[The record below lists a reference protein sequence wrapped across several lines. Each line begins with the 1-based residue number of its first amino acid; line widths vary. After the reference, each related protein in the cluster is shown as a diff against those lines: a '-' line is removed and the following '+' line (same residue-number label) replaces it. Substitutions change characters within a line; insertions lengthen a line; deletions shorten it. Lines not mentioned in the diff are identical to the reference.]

1 MKDFESDSKFFKRLT
16 MKYIQRALEPIIRH
30 AAETN
35 KAVLLTGARQVG
47 KSTLLK
53 HVFRDGYRFV
63 SLDDPF
69 LEQQAKTDGG
79 MFLTLNPP
87 PLVIDEVQR
96 APELFR
102 HIKIRCDES
111 DGTGLFC
118 LSGSQPFHLMKG
130 VSETLSGRI
139 RIIELNGLSLRE
151 LQNDSFSGRFLPTS
165 DYVAARS
172 ATASRPDNIWS
183 VIHRGGYPALQAP
196 GADWAAYYGD
206 YVKTYLE
213 RDIRELSAVQDLNSF
228 RRFLIS
234 AAARTGQLLNYS
246 SIAEEIG
253 KDVGTVKRWISL
265 LEASG
270 VIYLLE
276 PFANSVLR
284 RAIKTPKLFF
294 RDTGLVCYLTRWLTP
309 ETLAYGAMS
318 GHIFETFAVSEIL
331 KSFANSGLD
340 YRHFVSFYRGHD
352 KITGK
357 TGKQEIEID
366 LIIEENGILYPVEI
380 KQNANVTSSESAAFQ
395 VLDKITSK
403 KRGRGAIVCTCPQPG
418 ILRENVLQIPVW
430 YI

>member
-1 MKDFESDSKFFKRLT
+1 MN
-16 MKYIQRALEPIIRH
+16 YIQRALETIVRH
-30 AAETN
+30 AAETD
-35 KAVLLTGARQVG
+35 KTLLLTGARQVG

-53 HVFRDGYRFV
+53 HLFQDGYRFV

-79 MFLTLNPP
+79 MFLTINQPP
-87 PLVIDEVQR
+87 IVIDEVQS

-102 HIKIRCDES
+102 YIKIRCDES

-151 LQNDSFSGRFLPTS
+151 IQNDAFSGRFLPTTE
-165 DYVAARS
+165 YVTARS
-172 ATASRPDNIWS
+172 RTASPPENIWS
-183 VIHRGGYPALQAP
+183 VIHRGGYPALQNP
-196 GADWAAYYGD
+196 DTDWAAYYGD

-213 RDIRELSAVQDLNSF
+213 RDVRELSAVQDLNSF
-228 RRFLIS
+228 RQFLVA
-234 AAARTGQLLNYS
+234 AAARTGQILNYAN
-246 SIAEEIG
+246 IAEEIG
-253 KDVGTVKRWISL
+253 KDAATVRHWVSL

-270 VIYLLE
+270 IVYLLE
-276 PFANSVLR
+276 PFANSALR

-294 RDTGLVCYLTRWLTP
+294 RDTGLACYLTRWLTP

-318 GHIFETFAVSEIL
+318 GHIFETFVVSEIL

-340 YRHFVSFYRGHD
+340 YRHFVSFYRGYD
-352 KITGK
+352 RRPGK
-357 TGKQEIEID
+357 TTEQENEID
-366 LIIEENGILYPVEI
+366 LIIEENGILYPIEI
-380 KQNANVTSSESAAFQ
+380 KRNANVTASECSAFQ
-395 VLDKITSK
+395 VLDTVANKT
-403 KRGRGAIVCTCPQPG
+403 RGQGAIVCNCPQPG
-418 ILRENVLQIPVW
+418 VLRENVLQIPVW